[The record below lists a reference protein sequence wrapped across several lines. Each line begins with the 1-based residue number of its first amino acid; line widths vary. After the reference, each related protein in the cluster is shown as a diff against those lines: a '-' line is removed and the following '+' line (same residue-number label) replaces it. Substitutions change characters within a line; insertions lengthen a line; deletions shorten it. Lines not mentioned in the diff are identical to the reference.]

1 MLLEAA
7 APHGW
12 PKRLG
17 LDGQRAPRLS
27 LACLCLCCNFLQH
40 CCKGVR
46 RHALLHEQ
54 AVEAHHPAVIPVAG
68 GYGGLHTAV
77 DQDGRQ
83 VKLREAHNPLELWN
97 VVGVSLQL
105 QHAPGAPSIRCNA
118 SVLHGAAEW
127 VTVTWSGLG
136 RGAHACLPA
145 GRAACLPA
153 GTIQWGASERGGSFS
168 GSGSAWR

>member
-1 MLLEAA
+1 MPSGAARAALALAMLASVAFAA
-7 APHGW
+7 GCRHG
-12 PKRLG
+12 
-17 LDGQRAPRLS
+17 PRRP
-27 LACLCLCCNFLQH
+27 
-40 CCKGVR
+40 G
-46 RHALLHEQ
+46 
-54 AVEAHHPAVIPVAG
+54 
-68 GYGGLHTAV
+68 
-77 DQDGRQ
+77 
-83 VKLREAHNPLELWN
+83 EAHNPLELWN